1 MATIAFLGDLAL
13 IGRYDLL
20 VNKNVL
26 LRLGA
31 LKDELSEYDFVVGNL
46 ESPITTIQKSL
57 IPKSM
62 HLRTDPINIK
72 VLKYLGVDAV
82 SLANNHAN
90 DFGSKGMKDT
100 IKYLEDS
107 GIEWFGANGKS
118 LLTHIKGQLLSFS
131 GYCCYSTNGTGYL
144 NKISKRGIH
153 PLRYNDILA
162 QLEEDRIAGAFS
174 VFSIHWGDEHTPF
187 PKYEHIILS
196 EKLASQKDVLIAGH
210 HPHIVQGVRKV
221 KDSLIAYS
229 LGNCLFDEFR
239 SINGKFMMR
248 QNIDNNISF
257 ILGVE
262 ITDSSI
268 IQYDIDGYKDGSGSI
283 EMIDISN
290 EISAISKEITSI
302 KNVDEYN
309 SRRKSQIQKVLVEK
323 FGRHDIS
330 WLISRLNY
338 YSVAAFILGKLRRL
352 VYSRET
358 KKYVDQ

>member
-1 MATIAFLGDLAL
+1 MVF
-13 IGRYDLL
+13 
-20 VNKNVL
+20 
-26 LRLGA
+26 
-31 LKDELSEYDFVVGNL
+31 
-46 ESPITTIQKSL
+46 
-57 IPKSM
+57 
-62 HLRTDPINIK
+62 IN
-72 VLKYLGVDAV
+72 
-82 SLANNHAN
+82 
-90 DFGSKGMKDT
+90 
-100 IKYLEDS
+100 
-107 GIEWFGANGKS
+107 
-118 LLTHIKGQLLSFS
+118 
-131 GYCCYSTNGTGYL
+131 L
-144 NKISKRGIH
+144 NKK
-153 PLRYNDILA
+153 
-162 QLEEDRIAGAFS
+162 
-174 VFSIHWGDEHTPF
+174 
-187 PKYEHIILS
+187 
-196 EKLASQKDVLIAGH
+196 KLNYVTENL
-210 HPHIVQGVRKV
+210 KV